1 MAFAPS
7 LPGSGPARQ
16 HLAQTA
22 APGMTTA
29 AHPVAKGQRA
39 LLSFSVEGLPP
50 REELLFKSLV
60 RLLDH
65 RTHQHWAWRADQAD
79 LRVVG
84 QNAPTDHDAPLHA
97 VPVLAVGQADAPRG
111 GHFLALPLHAEAL
124 ERTLNHLGA
133 LVVHARELGLAT
145 ADAALADDDEFRLLR
160 WPPVALLET
169 PQRIR
174 LATLM
179 TGRPTSLGVLRQRSG
194 LAAQDCLAFIAD
206 LRRSG
211 LLENV
216 REAVQ
221 APHAAGVAP
230 HAHDAAQ
237 PAAAVPAAPPAHA
250 SVHPVQP
257 GLLARIRSRLG
268 LLPAGHP

>member
-1 MAFAPS
+1 MS
-7 LPGSGPARQ
+7 
-16 HLAQTA
+16 
-22 APGMTTA
+22 TA
-29 AHPVAKGQRA
+29 AHSVVKGQRA

-84 QNAPTDHDAPLHA
+84 QDAPTDPNAPPHA
-97 VPVLAVGQADAPRG
+97 VPVLAVGQADAPRS

-124 ERTLNHLGA
+124 ERTLNQLGA
-133 LVVHARELGLAT
+133 MVVHARELGLAA
-145 ADAALADDDEFRLLR
+145 ADAALADDEELRLLR

-169 PQRIR
+169 PHRIR

-179 TGRPTSLGVLRQRSG
+179 TGQPTSLGVLRQRSG

-211 LLENV
+211 LLANV
-216 REAVQ
+216 SE
-221 APHAAGVAP
+221 VAQVSQ
-230 HAHDAAQ
+230 AAQ
-237 PAAAVPAAPPAHA
+237 VAQHPSDAPRPAAAGPATPLARA
-250 SVHPVQP
+250 PVQP

>member
-1 MAFAPS
+1 
-7 LPGSGPARQ
+7 
-16 HLAQTA
+16 
-22 APGMTTA
+22 MTTA

-84 QNAPTDHDAPLHA
+84 EQGSAGKDGPFHA

-111 GHFLALPLHAEAL
+111 GHFLALPLHAEEL
-124 ERTLNHLGA
+124 EKTLNRLGA
-133 LVVHARELGLAT
+133 MVVHARGLGLA
-145 ADAALADDDEFRLLR
+145 AAEAEPADDEEFRLLR
-160 WPPVALLET
+160 GPPVALLET
-169 PQRIR
+169 PHRIR

-216 REAVQ
+216 REAPRAVQ
-221 APHAAGVAP
+221 HAADGP
-230 HAHDAAQ
+230 Q
-237 PAAAVPAAPPAHA
+237 PEATTPATPPAHD
-250 SVHPVQP
+250 PVQP

-268 LLPAGHP
+268 LLPAGHR

>member
-1 MAFAPS
+1 
-7 LPGSGPARQ
+7 
-16 HLAQTA
+16 
-22 APGMTTA
+22 MTTA
-29 AHPVAKGQRA
+29 VHPAAKGQRA

-65 RTHQHWAWRADQAD
+65 RTHQHWAWKAGHAD

-84 QNAPTDHDAPLHA
+84 QEPPGDHEAPAQP
-97 VPVLAVGQADAPRG
+97 VPMLAVGQLDPQRG
-111 GHFLALPLHAEAL
+111 GPALPRSAHFIALPLHADEL
-124 ERTLNHLGA
+124 EQTLNRLGA
-133 LVVHARELGLAT
+133 MVVHARGLGLAAAEAT
-145 ADAALADDDEFRLLR
+145 PADHEEFRLLR
-160 WPPVALLET
+160 WPPAALLEA
-169 PQRIR
+169 PHRIR

-194 LAAQDCLAFIAD
+194 LAAQDCLDFIAD

-216 REAVQ
+216 REAALQ
-221 APHAAGVAP
+221 APTPAP
-230 HAHDAAQ
+230 TPAHTTTLAPSEVSEGPQ
-237 PAAAVPAAPPAHA
+237 PGSAAPAP
-250 SVHPVQP
+250 SPPPVRDPVQP

-268 LLPAGHP
+268 LLPTLHR